1 MSTSLSSGYGNVDV
15 ELNISNIFLMQ
26 ANMYDNVIYTIHK
39 CMIINNR
46 YFSKEQYLKLVLG
59 FHSLKRRCY
68 SLPSSENKEFV
79 AEIRSL
85 ELHSTLYTWTCRH
98 GR

>member
-1 MSTSLSSGYGNVDV
+1 M

-79 AEIRSL
+79 AEIKSL
-85 ELHSTLYTWTCRH
+85 ESRAALYTLH
-98 GR
+98 MDM